1 MNLRLEAIL
10 SLINDEYVLDVGT
23 DHGILPLRLI
33 EENRAEKVLATDI
46 SEKSLSKLGNKL
58 GEEDKKIEL
67 KVSDGLTKI
76 VSPFPDVCVIAG
88 MGGRLIID
96 ILEKDLTKTKSIK
109 KYIFQSNTS
118 VRELRTFLLSNSF
131 KITEELAVVDE
142 GIYYNIIM
150 AEAGEDRSYSSYEL
164 SYGRI
169 LIEEK
174 NKLTLNKILAD
185 KKRLEKI
192 LSNLEEKN
200 LDKDSQIKIKN
211 DLDEIREALT
221 IYEA

>member
-10 SLINDEYVLDVGT
+10 SLINDDYVLDVGT

-33 EENRAEKVLATDI
+33 EENRAKKVLATDI

>member
-33 EENRAEKVLATDI
+33 EENRAKKVLATDI